1 MTTNDSAD
9 SDRRRRKPTRRSPTN
24 PSTRLR
30 ENDDAATETE
40 TAAETQPE
48 PQAGIVRRWRAV
60 PEPDSAPSCWR
71 PPWSRRQAS
80 RRGCTSSSTAPTKK
94 PTRPRPLSRSTR
106 RKTARSRCCRTR
118 PESLDKDFAA
128 AKSHLTGDFL
138 SYYTQFT
145 EQIVT
150 PAAKQKSVKTSA
162 AVVRAAVSELH
173 PDSAVVLV
181 FINQNT
187 TSKEN
192 PDGSFAAS
200 AVKVGLKKINDT
212 WLIAVV
218 RPRVA
223 SAPWRSRS
231 LRTWCCRAGASR
243 ASVWSGPSSR

>member
-1 MTTNDSAD
+1 VTTNDTAEVTDDETEKVTDESVDDAIAH
-9 SDRRRRKPTRRSPTN
+9 
-24 PSTRLR
+24 
-30 ENDDAATETE
+30 DDAA
-40 TAAETQPE
+40 AETKELPAKRTGVVRQSARTLRGRIGAILLVVALLAS
-48 PQAGIVRRWRAV
+48 AGVAAWLYVTQYRPDQETNAAAAAV
-60 PEPDSAPSCWR
+60 ALDA
-71 PPWSRRQAS
+71 AKN
-80 RRGCTSSSTAPTKK
+80 GTVAL
-94 PTRPRPLSRSTR
+94 LSYS
-106 RKTARSRCCRTR
+106 

-162 AVVRAAVSELH
+162 AVVRAAVAELH

-200 AVKVGLKKINDT
+200 AVKVGMKKINDT
-212 WLIAVV
+212 WLI
-218 RPRVA
+218 
-223 SAPWRSRS
+223 
-231 LRTWCCRAGASR
+231 
-243 ASVWSGPSSR
+243 SSFDPV

>member
-1 MTTNDSAD
+1 VTAKDTAD
-9 SDRRRRKPTRRSPTN
+9 VTGVDETEKVTDEPVDQADEPD
-24 PSTRLR
+24 
-30 ENDDAATETE
+30 EAVEDDAVET
-40 TAAETQPE
+40 ETQPE
-48 PQAGIVRRWRAV
+48 KRDGIVRRSARIVGGRIGAILLAAALVASAGVAAWLYFQQYR
-60 PEPDSAPSCWR
+60 PDQQTNDA
-71 PPWSRRQAS
+71 AS
-80 RRGCTSSSTAPTKK
+80 NVALDAAKNGTVAL
-94 PTRPRPLSRSTR
+94 LSYS
-106 RKTARSRCCRTR
+106 

-150 PAAKQKSVKTSA
+150 PAAKQKSVKTTA

-173 PDSAVVLV
+173 PDSATVLV

-212 WLIAVV
+212 WLI
-218 RPRVA
+218 
-223 SAPWRSRS
+223 SAFDP
-231 LRTWCCRAGASR
+231 
-243 ASVWSGPSSR
+243 V